1 VLKNHAGHDFSENCQ
16 AQARVAPLLNSLL
29 SLHGLLSTLPPK
41 EKAGAAMA
49 APASF
54 ALKNSGY

>member
-1 VLKNHAGHDFSENCQ
+1 MLRRVLAIK
-16 AQARVAPLLNSLL
+16 
-29 SLHGLLSTLPPK
+29 
-41 EKAGAAMA
+41 KAGAAMA

>member
-1 VLKNHAGHDFSENCQ
+1 VLYSSF
-16 AQARVAPLLNSLL
+16 VILNSSIVILNL
-29 SLHGLLSTLPPK
+29 FQDNRQRHCIIYNRRAYAAPK